1 MTGLV
6 FGTDEHGSVRAKA
19 YMTLKPLH
27 RILLLP
33 TGLIVLFFLAATPA
47 FASCQNEFQPSAA
60 DPLQML
66 VLGDSIMWGQGLRE
80 EEKFSSRVKCW
91 LQEKTNREVKV
102 HVEAHSGAVI
112 VADSAAMLS
121 FTTAAGEVNLATP
134 TVNEQL
140 DNAIRFYKEDRSS
153 PALILMDGCI
163 NDVGVKNLLAASTP
177 LEEIRARARKS
188 CSEDMYSLLQR
199 VRKSFSQAYVLVTS
213 YYPIVSPQTGDNA
226 FLRLL
231 VKKLNN
237 LRPEA
242 RRMSD
247 KEMRA
252 RLIAISDEWYKT
264 STASLLGAVAKA
276 NAETAPESSLP
287 RVAFV
292 EIQFGP
298 EHVFAAPDTLLWNFM
313 FASTNLSGF
322 AKVIVL
328 LSFGSAAYKTN
339 DHVRESRIKSC
350 EQTFKKPKGIKE
362 DKQQKNSR
370 KDLFLIC
377 RYASLGHP
385 NQMGA
390 LIYTEAI
397 KAQLQQLIDKAG
409 WKQNS
414 SHPPGL
420 Q

>member
-1 MTGLV
+1 MT
-6 FGTDEHGSVRAKA
+6 T
-19 YMTLKPLH
+19 KPSH
-27 RILLLP
+27 QALLLP
-33 TGLIVLFFLAATPA
+33 LGLVVLFFLTATRA
-47 FASCQNEFQPSAA
+47 FADCANEVKPSSNE
-60 DPLQML
+60 PLQML

-91 LQEKTNREVKV
+91 LQERTNREVRV

-112 VADSAAMLS
+112 SAEPAARLS
-121 FTTAAGEVNLATP
+121 FTTANGEVNLPTP
-134 TVNEQL
+134 TINEQL
-140 DNAIRFYKEDRSS
+140 DHAIQFYKEDRSS
-153 PALILMDGCI
+153 PALILLNGCI
-163 NDVGVKNLLAASTP
+163 NDVGVKSLLAASTP
-177 LEEIRARARKS
+177 LDDLRARARKS
-188 CSEDMYSLLQR
+188 CGEDMYALLQR
-199 VRKSFSQAYVLVTS
+199 VRKSFSQSQVLVTS
-213 YYPIVSPQTGDNA
+213 YYPIASPQTDDNA

-237 LRPEA
+237 QRPEA
-242 RRMSD
+242 RRMTD

-264 STASLLGAVAKA
+264 STASLMEAVAKT
-276 NAETAPESSLP
+276 NAAAAPESSP
-287 RVAFV
+287 PKVRFV

-313 FASTNLSGF
+313 FASTNLTGF
-322 AKVIVL
+322 TRLIVL
-328 LSFGSAAYKTN
+328 LSFGTAAYKTN
-339 DHVRESRIKSC
+339 DHVRGSRIKSC

-362 DKQQKNSR
+362 DKNQKNAR
-370 KDLFLIC
+370 QDLFLTC

-397 KAQLQQLIDKAG
+397 KAQLQQIIDKAG
-409 WKQNS
+409 WKQDIN
-414 SHPPGL
+414 HALTL